1 MQQSMTRIIGGASL
15 LGLGVLL
22 LLSNTGLVRLDWLFS
37 NWWPLAIILAGVL
50 LMAHNPRSWQ
60 VPLFLITLGV
70 LYQLRTSAVIDF
82 EPWAVIWPLVIILVG
97 LSFLFRNS
105 GPKRVSDRE
114 RDDVVA
120 ILGGN
125 QVISSATSFKQS
137 NITAIMGGAMLDLRK
152 VKIDKDASV
161 TVFAFWGGIDIVVP
175 ENVAVRN
182 QLNAVLGGTEDRT
195 RQKTDKDSPVLLIAG
210 DVIMGGVSIGNK
222 PVADVDSAN
231 G

>member
-1 MQQSMTRIIGGASL
+1 
-15 LGLGVLL
+15 
-22 LLSNTGLVRLDWLFS
+22 
-37 NWWPLAIILAGVL
+37 
-50 LMAHNPRSWQ
+50 MAHNPRSWQ